1 MPDVIE
7 PEDPTERIITRLDRL
22 IEGVEAGTVAVA
34 AESSAR
40 RKSLAIMAVLGL
52 LLVASV
58 SYTGYRWVRANEA
71 TCGERVARTIQL
83 RDAMVAIVAIAAEF
97 YEVPPAERADL
108 LGTIKEDLRDR
119 YPDPDC

>member
-1 MPDVIE
+1 MSEAIE

-83 RDAMVAIVAIAAEF
+83 RDAMVATVEVAAEF
-97 YEVPPAERADL
+97 YRVPKAERAELVD
-108 LGTIKEDLRDR
+108 TIEADLRER